1 MRRASAGLRHL
12 SLKTN
17 ALEKTV
23 RFYTDVLGLEVAF
36 RVRPKRVFLRWPGQ
50 DDLLDFVASKGKI
63 HPTGGLDHFGISVS
77 RADLKR
83 VERRLKEN
91 RVKIEGRR
99 GRSSIYFR
107 DPNRYWVEFYCD

>member
-1 MRRASAGLRHL
+1 MKSVGLRHL

-36 RVRPKRVFLRWPGQ
+36 RVPPKRVFLRWPNQ
-50 DDLLDFVASKGKI
+50 DDLLDFVLSKAKI
-63 HPTGGLDHFGISVS
+63 QPTQGLDHFGLRVS
-77 RADLKR
+77 P
-83 VERRLKEN
+83 VRLKTIESRLKQN

-107 DPNRYWVEFYCD
+107 DPNGYYVEFYCD